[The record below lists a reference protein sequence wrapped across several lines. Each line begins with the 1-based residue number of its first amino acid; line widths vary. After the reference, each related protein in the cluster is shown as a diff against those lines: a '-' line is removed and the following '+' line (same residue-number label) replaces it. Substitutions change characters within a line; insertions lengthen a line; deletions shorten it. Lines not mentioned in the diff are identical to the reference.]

1 MSVASL
7 VVCAALATSAAEG
20 ALSPAPPVS
29 VLPPLPLMTTDFV
42 RVTAPWI
49 AIPIESPPTVC
60 EVGKHLMLIQEN
72 DEFFI
77 AMCSNAYQ
85 GVFLAA
91 FPVSTREGR
100 PAWTTPEQKVFFA
113 YRTASCRGRLYFK
126 RGDELPV
133 DDETRREFKLR
144 LERFDH
150 AFPLFIAK
158 TNAGIEF
165 AKAPPPPS
173 PAQIA
178 MLKAA
183 QKPAPTPAQKTTS
196 ASSQKSSPAPPPRLP
211 PVHRYIVTPVGP
223 STNVFTISV
232 LEKSPAAD
240 AGGQAGEK
248 KDEGFFNRL
257 FSRSG
262 ADAEKQPEAVKTGSA
277 PGPDTS
283 AAKTQSVQKS
293 TTAAGTI
300 ATNAAIAKAPLT
312 TNAPATSEGKGAKA
326 PTSGLMASVAR
337 YQTPAI
343 IMAAI
348 VLFIVGLFWES
359 RRKVRNR
366 EIAMAEAAK
375 ALGVAADGSG
385 TPPPIPGTA
394 NDFSGSIA
402 SMSLGSVTQFLNSDK
417 ETGILHVKDKS
428 NAELGTLVFIKGEIV
443 DAKSPKKRGIDALYE
458 ILRNKEGFFSFL
470 REEPKEV
477 EKTITTGTIS
487 LLLDAHRIMDEEF
500 KPAAPTPPPVPKTP
514 APAKTSRPATPK
526 AVTKLKLHGN
536 H

>member
-1 MSVASL
+1 MSIASL
-7 VVCAALATSAAEG
+7 VACAALATSTAEG
-20 ALSPAPPVS
+20 ALAPAPPAS
-29 VLPPLPLMTTDFV
+29 VPQPPPVMTTDFV

-49 AIPIESPPTVC
+49 AIPIESPPMTC

-77 AMCSNAYQ
+77 AMSSNSYQ

-113 YRTASCRGRLYFK
+113 YRTASCRGRLYFR

-133 DDETRREFKLR
+133 DAETRGEYKLR

-150 AFPLFIAK
+150 AFPLYVSK
-158 TNAGIEF
+158 TNSGIEF

-173 PAQIA
+173 PTQVA
-178 MLKAA
+178 LVKAA
-183 QKPAPTPAQKTTS
+183 QKTAPASAQKTTA
-196 ASSQKSSPAPPPRLP
+196 ASNQKFSPASAPRLP
-211 PVHRYIVTPVGP
+211 PVKRYIVTPVGP

-232 LEKSPAAD
+232 LEKSPSASATGKD
-240 AGGQAGEK
+240 DEK
-248 KDEGFFNRL
+248 KEEGFFNRL

-262 ADAEKQPEAVKTGSA
+262 TDAEKPKEPGAAKTGSA
-277 PGPDTS
+277 QGPDTS
-283 AAKTQSVQKS
+283 AAKTQSVQK
-293 TTAAGTI
+293 TTVGAAGAGTS
-300 ATNAAIAKAPLT
+300 AAIAKASLS
-312 TNAPATSEGKGAKA
+312 TNAQATAAGKAAPA
-326 PTSGLMASVAR
+326 PGLMASVTR

-359 RRKVRNR
+359 RRKARKR
-366 EIAMAEAAK
+366 ELAMEAAAK
-375 ALGVAADGSG
+375 TLDAAADGSG
-385 TPPPIPGTA
+385 TPPPIPGSS

-417 ETGILHVKDKS
+417 ETGTLHVKDKS

-470 REEPKEV
+470 REEPKDV
-477 EKTITTGTIS
+477 EKTITLGTIS
-487 LLLDAHRIMDEEF
+487 VLLDAHRIMDEEY
-500 KPAAPTPPPVPKTP
+500 KPAVPTPPPVPTAP
-514 APAKTSRPATPK
+514 APAKTSRPAAPK
-526 AVTKLKLHGN
+526 PATRLKLHGN